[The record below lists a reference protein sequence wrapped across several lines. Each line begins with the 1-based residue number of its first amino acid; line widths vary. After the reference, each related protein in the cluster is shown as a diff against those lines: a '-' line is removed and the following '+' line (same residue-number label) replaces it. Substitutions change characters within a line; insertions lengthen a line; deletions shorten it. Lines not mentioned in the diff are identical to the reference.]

1 MEFEHVGFDLSLAG
15 VPTFWETYVGTP
27 GRPMGH
33 MPNNEWDDDKV
44 SFGDDKPDVWHE
56 YRCTR

>member
-1 MEFEHVGFDLSLAG
+1 
-15 VPTFWETYVGTP
+15 
-27 GRPMGH
+27 MGH